1 MIVLLVVLAISSIVS
16 SIFVFIKRNQAKDA
30 GLEYNK
36 IQAIGFGLLFLAIVM
51 GFSAFLISRDSVVMP
66 DSNPMVVDD
75 TTLAASYNASLE
87 SITSV
92 EPDDLFANTVPVEL
106 SPYCIISIPSAWDND
121 NYSIRKDGIIEL
133 YPNTVNKNDVKIEIQ
148 TIRYEEP
155 FEVLMDMFVN
165 EETILRSKAN
175 IGGGLTAARI
185 FQGTSKKIIEQ
196 FSYNWKTDSHIYSAL
211 TAYFPQ
217 SPVDATRFTLVMENG
232 KVDVSDADIYLDML
246 KKITGSAKMEF
257 SYTQEDID
265 VCLVADEKRKNSVA
279 NNSATPAESSEN
291 KAHDTDTETQ
301 SETGSSVTSKESS
314 DSEKN
319 TYKDNIR
326 GHIIVNYSGTS
337 VDSITINDDYGT
349 DAEDDYIALVNLTW
363 TVKNNGQMS
372 KKVLKMY
379 SEDLAAT
386 VAIECPNIQEIAIF
400 WTVPYLN
407 ANAKCSYERK
417 GNGMYEMDMYWD
429 TAFDK

>member
-1 MIVLLVVLAISSIVS
+1 MIVLLIMLTIASIAG
-16 SIFVFIKRNQAKDA
+16 SIFVFIKRNQTKNA

-51 GFSAFLISRDSVVMP
+51 GFSAFLISRDSVVP

-92 EPDDLFANTVPVEL
+92 APDDLFANTVPVEL

-196 FSYNWKTDSHIYSAL
+196 FSYNWKTGSHIYSAL
-211 TAYFPQ
+211 TVYFPQ

-291 KAHDTDTETQ
+291 KAHDTDTEIQ

-319 TYKDNIR
+319 TYKEDIR